1 MADKIIIDMKTGDV
15 HLEIKAGNGIRHEF
29 WDKEQYEKPLNA
41 IGRHARY
48 VCYEYP
54 TKVKSRMASIIYKP
68 HCSKCGSLIEEDI
81 KYQEL
86 LTESQDGFYSSRY
99 FFVPG
104 ICPNCG
110 EVFKDLKVMLPEK
123 EIQLIKEGK

>member
-15 HLEIKAGNGIRHEF
+15 HIETKEGNGIRHEY
-29 WDKEQYEKPLNA
+29 WDKEQYERPLSA

-54 TKVKSRMASIIYKP
+54 PKVKSRTASIIYKP
-68 HCSKCGSLIEEDI
+68 HCSNCGSLIERDI
-81 KYQEL
+81 KYQEH
-86 LTESQDGFYSSRY
+86 LTQNQDGFCFPTHY
-99 FFVPG
+99 FIPG

-110 EVFKDLKVMLPEK
+110 EGFKDLKVILPEK
-123 EIQLIKEGK
+123 EQSINYEI